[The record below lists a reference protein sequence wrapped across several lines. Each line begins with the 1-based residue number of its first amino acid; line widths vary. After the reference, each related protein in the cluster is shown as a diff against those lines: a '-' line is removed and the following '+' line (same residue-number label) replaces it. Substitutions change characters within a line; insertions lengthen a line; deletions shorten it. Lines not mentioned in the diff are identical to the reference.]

1 MATRKLMNIDS
12 YVPFDQ
18 WIYWML
24 HERHSEDLTTLIH
37 NSDLY
42 ELRYLAWEEVRVGR
56 NPYFDIG
63 TGFEGYF
70 VGRCVSTEEALASVL
85 KVGDDILS
93 NLVRLHRYDNNY
105 HSRLMKT
112 LIGELPDQ
120 QAITEWAAE
129 LGAELA
135 RLRCNL
141 IRNTEAADFQA
152 ETYGLVQ
159 SLPAIAYKEEVE
171 NIHQHYSLI
180 QRVVE
185 NPTNIVNPAWLI
197 KPSQQDAWL
206 VACSVGKFGHPLIRE
221 ALHMALH

>member
-12 YVPFDQ
+12 TVPFDQ
-18 WIYWML
+18 WIYWVL
-24 HERHSEDLTTLIH
+24 HEKHSEDLMTLVH
-37 NSDLY
+37 NSALY
-42 ELRYLAWEEVRVGR
+42 EHRYLAWEEVRIGR
-56 NPYFDIG
+56 NPYFDTG

-70 VGRCVSTEEALASVL
+70 VGRCVGTEEALSSVI
-85 KVGDDILS
+85 KVGDDILH
-93 NLVRLHRYDNNY
+93 NLVRLHRHEHLYQA
-105 HSRLMKT
+105 RLMKT
-112 LIGELPDQ
+112 LVGELPDQ
-120 QAITEWAAE
+120 QAIAEWAAE

-152 ETYGLVQ
+152 ETYEMVHSLPSIEYQEAVQ
-159 SLPAIAYKEEVE
+159 S
-171 NIHQHYSLI
+171 IHQHYSLI
-180 QRVVE
+180 RRVVE

-221 ALHMALH
+221 ALHFLPN